1 MTRIKHVIALAA
13 TLALAACYPPTTSHP
28 VGTTAGLRPDPL
40 LSGTWTGINADGK
53 PFYLHFLQQSDGTLS
68 AVIVESGPKA
78 EDWNVVT
85 ATTATLGANHYM
97 NARLL
102 WTNGKPENAP
112 AGTVPVLYRLD
123 AKGTLT
129 FALMDENAVKAA
141 IAAGKI
147 KGTVEKGQ
155 FGDATI
161 TVDAKALDA
170 YFAAPGVTRMF
181 AKPVFIVHK
190 LD

>member
-1 MTRIKHVIALAA
+1 MTRIKLVLALAA
-13 TLALAACYPPTTSHP
+13 TLALSACYPPTTGHP
-28 VGTTAGLRPDPL
+28 LGTTAGIKPDPVL
-40 LSGTWTGINADGK
+40 TGTWKGTNSDGK
-53 PFYLHFLQQSDGTLS
+53 PFYLHLLQQSDGTLA

-85 ATTATLGANHYM
+85 ATTATLGANRYM

-123 AKGTLT
+123 AKGVLT
-129 FALMDENAVKAA
+129 FSLMDEDAVKAA

-155 FGDATI
+155 WGDVTI
-161 TVDAKALDA
+161 TADPKALDA
-170 YFAAPGVTRMF
+170 YFAAPGA
-181 AKPVFIVHK
+181 AKLFLQPFFTVRKVE
-190 LD
+190 

>member
-1 MTRIKHVIALAA
+1 MTRIKYVLALAA
-13 TLALAACYPPTTSHP
+13 TLALAACYPPLTSHL
-28 VGTTAGLRPDPL
+28 VGTTAGLKPDPVL
-40 LSGTWTGINADGK
+40 TGTWKGTNSDGK
-53 PFYLHFLQQSDGTLS
+53 PFYMHFLQQSDGTVS
-68 AVIVESGPKA
+68 TVIVESGPKA

-85 ATTATLGANHYM
+85 GTTATLGANHYM

-123 AKGTLT
+123 AKGALT
-129 FALMDENAVKAA
+129 FSLMDENAVKAA

-155 FGDATI
+155 LGDATI
-161 TVDAKALDA
+161 TADVKWLDA
-170 YFAAPGVTRMF
+170 YFSTPGAAKMFAAPMF
-181 AKPVFIVHK
+181 TVHK
-190 LD
+190 VD

>member
-1 MTRIKHVIALAA
+1 MTRIKYVFALAA
-13 TLALAACYPPTTSHP
+13 TLALAGCYPPTTSHP
-28 VGTTAGLRPDPL
+28 VGTTAGLKPDPVL
-40 LSGTWTGINADGK
+40 TGTWKGVNSDGK
-53 PFYLHFLQQSDGTLS
+53 PFYMHFLPQSDGTLS

-85 ATTATLGANHYM
+85 ATTAVLGANHVM

-102 WTNGKPENAP
+102 WTNGKAEDAP

-141 IAAGKI
+141 IAARKI

-161 TVDAKALDA
+161 TADVKTLDA
-170 YFAAPGVTRMF
+170 YFSTPGVTAMF
-181 AKPVFIVHK
+181 AKPLFSVHK
-190 LD
+190 VD